1 MKPILAGLRCECVT
15 AIELKWKKKSVLVF
29 LVRLFSEFKLVG
41 LVWFYYCHPQRIP
54 QRYRCFDFGAG

>member
-15 AIELKWKKKSVLVF
+15 AIELKWKKKCFGFS
-29 LVRLFSEFKLVG
+29 RPSFSEFKLVG